1 MNKKLI
7 GVSKRAVTSII
18 KYVFLIILGFVLV
31 YPFFFMVFASFKSNE
46 ELFGSASIFPAQYS
60 FEPFIEGWQA
70 AGQFTFTTFYANTF
84 ILVIP
89 TVIGTVISSVLVGYG
104 FARFRFPFKK
114 ILFTLMIATL
124 MLPNAILVIPR
135 YIIFREIGWL
145 DTYFT
150 FYIPA
155 LLGCSSFFTYM
166 LLQFFRSVPMEFDE
180 AAFIDG
186 CNSFQLLYRVHV
198 PLLKPSIISV
208 VIFQTIWTW
217 NNFFDSLIYINSIR
231 KFPLSLA
238 LKLSLDTQADVSWGQ
253 IMAMATLSMI
263 PCVILFFAMQKYFVE
278 GVASSGLKG

>member
-1 MNKKLI
+1 
-7 GVSKRAVTSII
+7 
-18 KYVFLIILGFVLV
+18 
-31 YPFFFMVFASFKSNE
+31 
-46 ELFGSASIFPAQYS
+46 
-60 FEPFIEGWQA
+60 
-70 AGQFTFTTFYANTF
+70 
-84 ILVIP
+84 
-89 TVIGTVISSVLVGYG
+89 
-104 FARFRFPFKK
+104 
-114 ILFTLMIATL
+114 
-124 MLPNAILVIPR
+124 
-135 YIIFREIGWL
+135 
-145 DTYFT
+145 
-150 FYIPA
+150 
-155 LLGCSSFFTYM
+155 
-166 LLQFFRSVPMEFDE
+166 MEFDE

-278 GVASSGLKG
+278 GVVSTGIKG